1 MFLNICVDHVDK
13 YNLEK
18 LYTEAKVKSLGG
30 SSNKIHLDSGV
41 DLYCPDYVLVKPKE
55 TKFIDLGIKC
65 SATSGVTGKDIPT
78 AYYLYPRSSLSKTPL
93 RLANSVGIIDSGYRG
108 HIIAA
113 VDNISDTEF
122 MIKKGT
128 RLFQICAPDLGF
140 VYFNIVSKLD
150 KTVRGDGCYGS
161 TGE

>member
-1 MFLNICVDHVDK
+1 MERTLCIKIEN
-13 YNLEK
+13 EK
-18 LYTEAKVKSLGG
+18 ASEFYKTSKSHDG
-30 SSNKIHLDSGV
+30 DSGV
-41 DLYCPDYVLVKPKE
+41 DLHVLEDVIIKPGD
-55 TKFIDLGIKC
+55 TCIIDLGIKC
-65 SATSGVTGKDIPT
+65 SASITGKNIPT